1 MKTEN
6 LNPMQSLEV
15 IMEAIGDARAKF
27 EEDGFIYI
35 FWGLLIGLASL
46 AQFILLR
53 TGYYEINYFP
63 YFLTI
68 LGGAYTFYHYRRKES
83 AGQKNHLSK
92 VIMSLWIMLF
102 LNMTIL
108 GFAFAPVFGKNLL
121 PIMLILS
128 GIGMGLS
135 GVIIKKS
142 LLLYA
147 GIFLNLAGIA
157 SIMLPWNYQPLALSI
172 GSLVGVFLPGLL
184 IKLRKRD
191 V

>member
-1 MKTEN
+1 METDK
-6 LNPMQSLEV
+6 LNPIQSLEV
-15 IMEAIGDARAKF
+15 IMEAIGDARSKL

-35 FWGLLIGLASL
+35 FWGLLIGIASFG
-46 AQFILLR
+46 QFILLR
-53 TGYYEINYFP
+53 TGHYEISYFP

-68 LGGAYTFYHYRRKES
+68 LGGAYSFFHYRKKDAS
-83 AGQKNHLSK
+83 GHKNHLSR

-108 GFAFAPVFGKNLL
+108 GFAFAPMLGKNLL

-135 GVIIKKS
+135 GVIIKKP

-157 SIMLPWNYQPLALSI
+157 SIMIPWNYQPLALCI

-184 IKLRKRD
+184 IKLRKKH